1 MNLKR
6 SAPLALALTLALLL
20 SACGKNGFDPQNV
33 AQHYAAGSLR
43 AEYTV
48 TTHAGVFT
56 EYKLSYRDGDGLAN
70 VTILQPD
77 SVAGVS
83 AVLQS
88 GDAVIR
94 YEDVSLDALL
104 PEVRGYAPMDV
115 LYCLLEDLRDGVPS
129 SYALEKDVVL
139 LAYQGELP
147 DGTETLKQVA
157 LDPETLDLLSAE
169 LFLDGSLI
177 LALQAESFQWE
188 GLAAG

>member
-20 SACGKNGFDPQNV
+20 SACGKNAFDPQNV
-33 AQHYAAGSLR
+33 AQYYAAGSLQ

-48 TTHAGVFT
+48 TTHAGVYT

-147 DGTETLKQVA
+147 DGTETIKQVA

-177 LALQAESFQWE
+177 LALQTESFQWE

>member
-6 SAPLALALTLALLL
+6 SAPLALTLTLVLLL

-48 TTHAGVFT
+48 TTHAGVYT
-56 EYKLSYRDGDGLAN
+56 EYMLSYRDGDGLAN

-83 AVLQS
+83 AVLQN

-139 LAYQGELP
+139 LAYQGELL

-157 LDPETLDLLSAE
+157 LDPEMMDLLSAE

-177 LALQAESFQWE
+177 LALQTESFQWE
-188 GLAAG
+188 RLAAG

>member
-20 SACGKNGFDPQNV
+20 SACEKNAFDPQNV
-33 AQHYAAGSLR
+33 AQHYAAGSLQ
-43 AEYTV
+43 AKYTI
-48 TTHAGVFT
+48 TTHAGVYT

-83 AVLQS
+83 AVLQN

-188 GLAAG
+188 GLATG

>member
-1 MNLKR
+1 MSLLT
-6 SAPLALALTLALLL
+6 SILAALALTLALLL

-56 EYKLSYRDGDGLAN
+56 EYKLSYRDEDGLAN

>member
-43 AEYTV
+43 AAYTV
-48 TTHAGVFT
+48 TRHAGVYT

-83 AVLQS
+83 AVLQN

-147 DGTETLKQVA
+147 GGTETLKQVA
-157 LDPETLDLLSAE
+157 LDPETMDLLSAE

-177 LALQAESFQWE
+177 LALQTESFQWE
-188 GLAAG
+188 RLAAG

>member
-1 MNLKR
+1 M
-6 SAPLALALTLALLL
+6 
-20 SACGKNGFDPQNV
+20 
-33 AQHYAAGSLR
+33 
-43 AEYTV
+43 
-48 TTHAGVFT
+48 
-56 EYKLSYRDGDGLAN
+56 
-70 VTILQPD
+70 
-77 SVAGVS
+77 AGVS

-115 LYCLLEDLRDGVPS
+115 LFCLLEDLRDGVPS